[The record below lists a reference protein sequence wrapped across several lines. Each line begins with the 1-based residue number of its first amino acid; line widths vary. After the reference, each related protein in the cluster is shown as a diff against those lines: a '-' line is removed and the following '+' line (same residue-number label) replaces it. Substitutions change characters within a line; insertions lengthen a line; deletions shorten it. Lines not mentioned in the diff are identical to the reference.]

1 MIKNE
6 IFILNNGV
14 KIPAIG
20 FGTWQVADGEE
31 GYSSCL
37 AALKLGYRHIDT
49 AFAYGNEPSVARAL
63 RDSGLSH
70 EDVFITTKLP
80 ADIKNYDGARAHFEA
95 SLKNLETDYLDLYL
109 IHAPWP
115 WSDVGGD
122 YTEGNIAVW
131 RAMID
136 LYNEGKVR
144 AIGVSNFHVKDI
156 KAIVDATGF
165 VPAVNQIRYFIGN
178 TQNEI
183 TEYCQANGI
192 LVEAYS
198 PLATGALVEHEE
210 LCAMAERYGVTI
222 PQLCIRFCIENGT
235 LPLPKS
241 VNEAR
246 IKANLE
252 VDFEISKEDMAYLNS
267 LYHIGPTRLFRS

>member
-1 MIKNE
+1 MIRDE
-6 IFILNNGV
+6 FFTLNNGV

-20 FGTWQVADGEE
+20 FGTWQVKDGEE
-31 GYSSCL
+31 AYTACL
-37 AALKLGYRHIDT
+37 TALKSGYRHVDT
-49 AFAYGNEPSVARAL
+49 AFAYGNEQSVARAL
-63 RDSGLSH
+63 KDSGLLR
-70 EDVFITTKLP
+70 EEVFLTTKLP
-80 ADIKNYDGARAHFEA
+80 ADIKDYNGAIAHFEQ

-122 YTEGNIAVW
+122 YTQGNVEVF

-136 LYNEGKVR
+136 LYNQKKVR

-156 KAIVDATGF
+156 KAIIEATNF

-183 TEYCQANGI
+183 TEFCKQNGI
-192 LVEAYS
+192 LVQAYS
-198 PLATGALVEHEE
+198 PLATGALVEHSALTDMAQKYNVTVPK
-210 LCAMAERYGVTI
+210 LC
-222 PQLCIRFCIENGT
+222 LRFCIENGT

-241 VNEAR
+241 VNAER

-252 VDFEISKEDMAYLNS
+252 VDFEISKQDMQYLNS
-267 LYHIGPTRLFRS
+267 LYHIGPTRPFRS

>member
-1 MIKNE
+1 MVRNE
-6 IFILNNGV
+6 FITLNNGV

-37 AALKLGYRHIDT
+37 AALKSGYRHIDT

-63 RDSGLSH
+63 IDSGLKR
-70 EDVFITTKLP
+70 EEVFLTTKLP
-80 ADIKNYDGARAHFEA
+80 ADIKDYKGAKEHFEA
-95 SLKNLETDYLDLYL
+95 SLKNLCTDYLDLYL

-122 YTEGNIAVW
+122 YTKGNIDVW

-136 LYNEGKVR
+136 LYNQGKIR

-156 KAIVDATGF
+156 KAIVDATGV

-198 PLATGALVEHEE
+198 PLATGALVEHGE
-210 LCAMAERYGVTI
+210 LSAMADKYGVTI

-246 IKANLE
+246 IRANLE
-252 VDFEISKEDMAYLNS
+252 VDFIIEGEDMNYLNS
-267 LYHIGPTRLFRS
+267 LYHIGPTRPFRS